1 MIQNEIAN
9 AIFSSGKYIKQ
20 CFLTELGR
28 YYAGSSDSS
37 PDFTQYMQMLEQL
50 HTLYHSL
57 GSGLESPDRLI
68 QEAAD
73 SVPFPAGK
81 GAVESFG
88 RKYIS
93 ALNCILVNTLR
104 FRRCYCCIQR
114 NDIIPGIGSHMITN
128 LGQIITSLNDG
139 YIPVIDTSNANN
151 IFTEISRNHGKNAW
165 ELYFR
170 QPLSAGLQDVP
181 AGEVKRLDGIPGFM
195 PSYNMDC
202 LMNPE
207 LISFWRE
214 AVRKYMPF
222 SPELEAKIQ
231 DALSSLPFN
240 GDTRILGI
248 LCRGTDYT
256 GTRPYNHPSQPPVEI
271 ILSEAEEAMYRYQCD
286 YCYLATED
294 QQILKRFQ
302 DRFQNKLLT
311 TQEIY
316 YPSDLNNALNQ
327 SGINSHIDIHQK
339 NMEYLTAL
347 ALLSKCQLLIGGRTS
362 GIVVSILLSDGF
374 EHTHIWDNGR
384 YGIDDAFT
392 LASHIL

>member
-93 ALNCILVNTLR
+93 ALNCILVNTIR

-316 YPSDLNNALNQ
+316 YPSDLN
-327 SGINSHIDIHQK
+327 SV
-339 NMEYLTAL
+339 
-347 ALLSKCQLLIGGRTS
+347 C
-362 GIVVSILLSDGF
+362 
-374 EHTHIWDNGR
+374 
-384 YGIDDAFT
+384 
-392 LASHIL
+392 